1 VDHFLAALWTCVLSH
16 TKSSIGSKEIDL
28 MGARLKPQKVL
39 PAMYKAL
46 LGLEMFVRT
55 NGTDIAFRLVRGE

>member
-1 VDHFLAALWTCVLSH
+1 M
-16 TKSSIGSKEIDL
+16 KSSIGSKEIDL